1 MYADGSYNAKRG
13 TRAADLAKMIGLC
26 YTAQNPCETVL
37 PEKPNKNNYE
47 GGVANTEYLAAIKVY
62 CEADAAIQ
70 NHLSANCMK
79 GIEEAASYA
88 TELKAGAARR

>member
-1 MYADGSYNAKRG
+1 MLREMCIRDR
-13 TRAADLAKMIGLC
+13 
-26 YTAQNPCETVL
+26 

-47 GGVANTEYLAAIKVY
+47 GGVANTEYLAAIKAY

-79 GIEEAASYA
+79 GIEEAALS
-88 TELKAGAARR
+88 LIHI